1 MNHSMLG
8 ASKAHRWMRCPASV
22 QLEATI
28 PDEESFY
35 AAEGTAAHA
44 LAEECLRS
52 QKPPEHFIGVEFEGF
67 VVDEVMANHVATYV
81 DFCNAQEGKS
91 TIEQQVDYSDW
102 AEGGYGTADFVVIHD
117 GICHVIDLKY
127 GQGVKVSAQQNEQL
141 MLYGLGAAHGASDNV
156 DTVQMTIVQPRL
168 DHIDTYSIRAKDL
181 YKWANEK
188 VKPAARRVF
197 SPEPEFAPSSKACHF
212 CKAKPTCRALAKHNY
227 ELTLSDFD
235 NLDEPLLVQVP
246 HTLNVEEIGQLLPK
260 MDALIGWAQGVQ
272 KHAHKLLMDGGILP
286 NYKLVAGRSQRQW
299 VDKEIAEEE
308 LIKMLGDEA
317 YVEKLVSPA
326 QAEKLLGRERAAE
339 ISDLYHKPEGRPQ
352 LAPDSDPRPAVKPEA
367 ANFFND
373 ISNEEKS

>member
-1 MNHSMLG
+1 MLG

-28 PDEESFY
+28 PDQESFY

-141 MLYGLGAAHGASDNV
+141 MLYGLGAAHGAWVNV

-299 VDKEIAEEE
+299 VDKEVAEEE

-317 YVEKLVSPA
+317 FVEKLVSPA

-352 LAPDSDPRPAVKPEA
+352 LAPDSDPRSAVKPEA

>member
-141 MLYGLGAAHGASDNV
+141 MLYGLGAAHGAWVNV

-197 SPEPEFAPSSKACHF
+197 SPEPEFVPSSKACHF

-352 LAPDSDPRPAVKPEA
+352 LAPDSDPRPAIKPEA
-367 ANFFND
+367 ADFFND

>member
-28 PDEESFY
+28 PDQESFY

-141 MLYGLGAAHGASDNV
+141 MLYGLGAAHGAWVNV

-299 VDKEIAEEE
+299 VDKEVAEEE

-317 YVEKLVSPA
+317 FVEKLVSPA

-352 LAPDSDPRPAVKPEA
+352 LAPDSDPRSAVKPEA

>member
-141 MLYGLGAAHGASDNV
+141 MLYGLGAAHGAWVNV